1 MLKKAALL
9 FGAVFVL
16 IGVLGFV
23 PALAPKDSMGMPL
36 LLGLFMVGAVHN
48 LIHLLSGVA
57 ALAAGYSSE
66 AYAKLYFK
74 IFGVV
79 YAVVTVVGFVQK
91 DTVLGLIHV
100 NLADN
105 LLHLAIAVAALAL
118 GFGMKNRVAAR
129 EV

>member
-74 IFGVV
+74 VFGVV
-79 YAVVTVVGFVQK
+79 YAVVTVVGFIQK